1 MRRTLPEVGAHHP
14 RPVGSFAR
22 FRRCYHKRGRKGS
35 PNSGSDRSPDP
46 HARRGRRR
54 QSDGCG
60 QIRSYF
66 FRPGFQSHEP
76 DELPGPRGA
85 QPPPPNNCIATTATI
100 RRTRTTVSIV
110 NSRDTSFRAPV
121 TPAALPAQIANTIPA
136 RQNCF
141 PGFGKLKGESQDWER
156 RRGASRRLEQKTFF
170 PYPVRRQHANS
181 FSESAFL

>member
-1 MRRTLPEVGAHHP
+1 MRRTFPEAGADHP
-14 RPVGSFAR
+14 LPVGSFAK

-35 PNSGSDRSPDP
+35 LNSGSDQSPDP
-46 HARRGRRR
+46 RTRRCRQR
-54 QSDGCG
+54 QSCGGG

-85 QPPPPNNCIATTATI
+85 QPPPPNNCMATTAAI

-110 NSRDTSFRAPV
+110 NSRDTSFQGPV
-121 TPAALPAQIANTIPA
+121 TSATPPDQHGNAIPA
-136 RQNCF
+136 RRNCF
-141 PGFGKLKGESQDWER
+141 PGFGKLKRESQDWER
-156 RRGASRRLEQKTFF
+156 CSGASRRLEQKTFF